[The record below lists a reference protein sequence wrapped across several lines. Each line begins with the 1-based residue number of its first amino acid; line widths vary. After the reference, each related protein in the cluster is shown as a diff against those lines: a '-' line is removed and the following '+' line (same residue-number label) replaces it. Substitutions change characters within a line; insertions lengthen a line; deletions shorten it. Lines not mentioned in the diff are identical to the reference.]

1 MKRFLPWGVLTAFG
15 FGLTGC
21 ASSPVHY
28 YTLMAPA
35 MTNSAPTKP
44 PVAFRLDVLP
54 IGLPAQIDRQTL
66 VVRQGENG
74 IAILDSERW
83 TAPFSDE
90 FRDALSDN
98 LTRSLGTQDI
108 SGLPRTKGER
118 VLRVK
123 LQVRRLDAWLGQ
135 RIQLEAD
142 WTLGF
147 ISDPE
152 NKQLSCHAQVDI
164 AAPGNYSELVGAQQ
178 RAIAQLAATIAA
190 DARGFA
196 NSTQTPCIA
205 PLVLSPVQN
214 LADAE

>member
-1 MKRFLPWGVLTAFG
+1 MNRFFSWGLLTAC
-15 FGLTGC
+15 GLGLAGC

-35 MTNSAPTKP
+35 LASSAPSKP

-54 IGLPAQIDRQTL
+54 VGMPVLIDRQAL

-74 IAILDSERW
+74 VAILDSERW

-90 FRDALSDN
+90 FRDALSSN
-98 LTRSLGTQDI
+98 LTRSLGTQDLA
-108 SGLPRTKGER
+108 GLPRAKAGR

-135 RIQLEAD
+135 QVRLEAD

-147 ISDPE
+147 VGDTNSP
-152 NKQLSCHAQVDI
+152 LTCRAQFDI
-164 AAPGNYSELVGAQQ
+164 AAPGSYPQLVSAQQ
-178 RAIAQLAATIAA
+178 HAITLLAEGIAA
-190 DARGFA
+190 DARNFSA
-196 NSTQTPCIA
+196 SPRAVCSA
-205 PLVLSPVQN
+205 P
-214 LADAE
+214 

>member
-1 MKRFLPWGVLTAFG
+1 MKYFLPWVLLAALG

-44 PVAFRLDVLP
+44 PVAFRLDILP

-83 TAPFSDE
+83 TAPFADE
-90 FRDALSDN
+90 FRDALSDS
-98 LTRSLGTQDI
+98 LSRHLGTQDVA
-108 SGLPRTKGER
+108 GLPRAKGDR

-135 RIQLEAD
+135 RVQLEAD
-142 WTLGF
+142 WMLGF
-147 ISDPE
+147 TSDPE
-152 NKQLSCHAQVDI
+152 NRPLTCHAQFDI
-164 AAPGNYSELVGAQQ
+164 AAPGSYSELVGAQQ
-178 RAIAQLAATIAA
+178 RAMALLAATIAA
-190 DARGFA
+190 DARSFA
-196 NSTQTPCIA
+196 NSAQTPCIA
-205 PLVLSPVQN
+205 P
-214 LADAE
+214 